1 MANTIVELDP
11 VTHITAGAIG
21 RPGHRTFFIQAE
33 RGLTRVTLLCEKEQV
48 LALAEAVDEMLQNLE
63 EEFGLARHQKLEIN
77 EEAMAIKEPADPLF
91 RVGAMGLG
99 YDANRDRILLVA
111 QEVLDEETE
120 TDPREVRFFA
130 TRAQMQAL
138 SIYAHGVVEKGRTPD
153 QVVLQA
159 EAYVRRNGHG
169 HG

>member
-1 MANTIVELDP
+1 MAYPVVELDP

-33 RGLTRVTLLCEKEQV
+33 RGLDRVTLLCEKEQV
-48 LALAEAVDEMLQNLE
+48 LALAEAIDEMLENLE
-63 EEFGLARHQKLEIN
+63 EEFGLARHEGLKVDEVVMN
-77 EEAMAIKEPADPLF
+77 IKEPADPLF

-111 QEVLDEETE
+111 QEMLDEETE
-120 TDPREVRFFA
+120 ADPREARFYA

-138 SIYAHGVVEKGRTPD
+138 SIYARSVVEKGRTPD

-159 EAYVRRNGHG
+159 EAHVRRNGHG
-169 HG
+169 DT

>member
-1 MANTIVELDP
+1 MAYPIIELDP

-33 RGLTRVTLLCEKEQV
+33 RGLDRVTLLCEKEQV

-63 EEFGLARHQKLEIN
+63 EEFGLARHEDLKID
-77 EEAMAIKEPADPLF
+77 EAVMAIKEPVDPLF

-111 QEVLDEETE
+111 QEVLDEEAE
-120 TDPREVRFFA
+120 ADPREARFYA

-138 SIYAHGVVEKGRTPD
+138 SVYARSVVERGRTPE

-159 EAYVRRNGHG
+159 EAYVRRNGHDNA
-169 HG
+169 